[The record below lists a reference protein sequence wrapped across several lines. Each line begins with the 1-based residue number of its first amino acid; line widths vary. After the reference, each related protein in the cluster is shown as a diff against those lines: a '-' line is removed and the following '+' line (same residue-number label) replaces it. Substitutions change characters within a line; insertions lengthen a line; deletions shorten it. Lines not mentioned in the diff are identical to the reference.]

1 MDLFIAFL
9 ESTIR
14 LSVPLLFAALGGL
27 ISERSGLAN
36 VALEGKLLIS
46 AFVGA
51 AVAATTGNPWLA
63 LGAGVLSAALGGWI
77 FGALAVFTRADHIVV
92 GIAFNM
98 LVAGLIPTIC
108 RALFGGTGGTP
119 QLAIE
124 ARLPT
129 PMAGDFTFFGAALLL
144 CWMMHWALRE
154 TWWGLRLKAA
164 GDQPVAL
171 IVQGVNPNNIRV
183 WAGALAGACVGFGGI
198 DLSMVQGSGYIRD
211 MAGGRGYIALAALIL
226 GGWRPVPTAIACLV
240 FAAADATQM
249 LLQGQKLFGFNV
261 PNSLVQIVPYLVTIA
276 VLALRFGGKGMLA
289 PKAINQP
296 INP

>member
-1 MDLFIAFL
+1 MDILVAFL
-9 ESTIR
+9 ESTVR

-51 AVAATTGNPWLA
+51 AVASTTGNPWLA
-63 LGAGVLSAALGGWI
+63 LLAGVASAALGGWI
-77 FGALAVFTRADHIVV
+77 FGALSVFTRADHIVI

-98 LVAGLIPTIC
+98 LVAGLIPTVC
-108 RALFGGTGGTP
+108 RAVFGVTGGTP
-119 QLAIE
+119 QLPIE
-124 ARLPT
+124 ARMPI
-129 PMAGDFTFFGAALLL
+129 PIAGDVAFFGAALLL
-144 CWMMHWALRE
+144 CWMLHWALRE
-154 TWWGLRLKAA
+154 TKWGLRLKAA

-171 IVQGVNPNNIRV
+171 IVQGVSPNRIRV
-183 WAGALAGACVGFGGI
+183 IAGTLAGACVGLGGI

-211 MAGGRGYIALAALIL
+211 MAGGRGFIALAALIL
-226 GGWRPVPTAIACLV
+226 GGWRPIPTVFACLV

-249 LLQGQKLFGFNV
+249 MLQGQKLFGVNV
-261 PNSLVQIVPYLVTIA
+261 PNSLVQIVPYLATVA